1 LTPPRRRSNS
11 KPEILFAK
19 PEQLGLAQKAISGE
33 TMVDVAPE
41 IAAQAQAPARP
52 SAQRYYVLAILT
64 VVYALNFLDR
74 TIFNVLIEPIKKEF
88 VLSDTTMGLLA
99 GFGFVLFYSLLGI
112 PIARIADR
120 LNRRNIVAIAF
131 AFWSAMT
138 FLCGTASSV
147 TALALAR
154 VGVGIGE
161 SAGTPASQSILADL
175 FDKNERPRA
184 LGVFAI
190 GTYLGVFLG
199 YFIGGYVDQHYGWRM
214 AFFSAGLPGIALAA
228 LLWLTISEPKR
239 GAMAETFA
247 PEPLGPTLGFLA
259 SQQTFVIVL
268 IGFCLTTYTNYATAA
283 WIPPFLARVHHLS
296 SAEIGTYAG
305 TFKGL
310 FGMAG
315 TLIGGLAVA
324 QISNRDDRWK
334 LWAPAITSGVAGP
347 VFAVCMLTGDF
358 ATMVT
363 ALAATSFLVGFHLG
377 PIFAIAQTVAKPSM
391 RALAS
396 AIVLLTAT
404 CFGQGVGPLAV
415 GMINDALKGAYGNDA
430 VRFSL
435 LSAAFTTTLGAL
447 LFVLAARSIR
457 ADIKRAAT

>member
-1 LTPPRRRSNS
+1 
-11 KPEILFAK
+11 
-19 PEQLGLAQKAISGE
+19 
-33 TMVDVAPE
+33 MVDFAPQATAPTD
-41 IAAQAQAPARP
+41 AAARP
-52 SAQRYYVLAILT
+52 SVRRYYVLAILT

-138 FLCGTASSV
+138 ALCGMATSV
-147 TALALAR
+147 AMLALAR
-154 VGVGIGE
+154 IGVGIGE
-161 SAGTPASQSILADL
+161 SAGTPASQSLVADL
-175 FDKNERPRA
+175 FNKNERPRA
-184 LGVFAI
+184 LGIYAI

-199 YFIGGYVDQHYGWRM
+199 YFIGGYINQHYGWRM
-214 AFFSAGLPGIALAA
+214 AFFTAGLPGIALAA
-228 LLWLTISEPKR
+228 VLWLTVSEPKR
-239 GAMAETFA
+239 GAMAETFT

-259 SQQTFVIVL
+259 SQKTFIIVL
-268 IGFCLTTYTNYATAA
+268 VGFCLTTFTNYATGA

-296 SAEIGTYAG
+296 SVEIGTYAG

-310 FGMAG
+310 AGMAG
-315 TLIGGLAVA
+315 TLVGGLVVA
-324 QISNRDDRWK
+324 QISQRDDRWK
-334 LWAPAITSGVAGP
+334 LWAPAITSGLAGP
-347 VFAVCMLTGDF
+347 VFAVCMLTQDF
-358 ATMVT
+358 KTMVA

-396 AIVLLTAT
+396 AIILLTAT

-415 GMINDALKGAYGNDA
+415 GMINDALKDDFGANA
-430 VRFSL
+430 VRYSL
-435 LSAAFTTTLGAL
+435 LSAAVTTTLGAL
-447 LFVLAARSIR
+447 LFIWAARSIR
-457 ADIKRAAT
+457 DDIKRAS

>member
-1 LTPPRRRSNS
+1 VNDHGPVRKKNF
-11 KPEILFAK
+11 E
-19 PEQLGLAQKAISGE
+19 GE
-33 TMVDVAPE
+33 TMVDLAPQA
-41 IAAQAQAPARP
+41 AAQVDAPARP
-52 SAQRYYVLAILT
+52 SSRRYYVLAILT

-99 GFGFVLFYSLLGI
+99 GFGFVLFYSALGI
-112 PIARIADR
+112 PIARLADR

-138 FLCGTASSV
+138 LLCGMSSSV
-147 TALALAR
+147 TTLALAR
-154 VGVGIGE
+154 IGVGIGE

-184 LGVFAI
+184 LGVYAI

-199 YFIGGYVDQHYGWRM
+199 YFIGGYVNQQYGWRM

-228 LLWLTISEPKR
+228 LLWLTISEPGR
-239 GAMAETFA
+239 GAMAERFA
-247 PEPLGPTLGFLA
+247 PEPLGPTLRFLA
-259 SQQTFVIVL
+259 SQRTFLIVL
-268 IGFCLTTYTNYATAA
+268 VGFCLTTYTNYATAA

-315 TLIGGLAVA
+315 TLIGGLTVA
-324 QISNRDDRWK
+324 QIARRDDRWK
-334 LWAPAITSGVAGP
+334 LWAPAIMSCLAGP
-347 VFAVCMLTGDF
+347 VFAVCVLTPDF
-358 ATMVT
+358 ATMVA

-415 GMINDALKGAYGNDA
+415 GMINDALKSAYGNDA
-430 VRFSL
+430 VRYSL
-435 LSAAFTTTLGAL
+435 LSAALTTSLGAL
-447 LFVLAARSIR
+447 FFVWAARCIR
-457 ADIKRAAT
+457 ADIRRAA